1 MISEYGLLFLS
12 IYAGTYFRF
21 DSFSWQPAAE
31 SLQFLPLKA
40 FIFASVMSIAMLA
53 MGQYQAPGSQ
63 GRHIF
68 PFVLIRIS
76 MSLALGTIGLL
87 VIYYIYPDAWI
98 GRGVTGYAL
107 LSAIIGLSLYR
118 ILLYK
123 MIDGRALRK
132 KILVLGAGSLA
143 ADLMRCDESNDKTEL
158 YKRKGT
164 LAPEYASYIIHGFID
179 TGDEDV
185 KVPEQYIIKQGDSL
199 VDYCLEYEIEEI
211 VVAIGD
217 RRGKVPV
224 DDLLECKLSNIEVI
238 EYIAFWEKE
247 KGLLRTDMLNPSWLV
262 FCDGCQ
268 QGDAES
274 LLGRVFDLLAS
285 ILILMVMLPVLML
298 TATLIFIEN
307 NFSGPIFY
315 RQNRV
320 GLNGK
325 VFQLLKF
332 RSMVVN
338 AESDGNAQWASKND
352 ARVTLVG
359 KFIRKVRIDE
369 LPQMLNILKG
379 DMSIV
384 GPRPERPEFVEILEK
399 KIPFFST
406 RHRVKPGLAGWA
418 QLKYPYGAD
427 EHDAMKKLEYD
438 LYYVKNHSIFMD
450 IMVLLQ
456 TVEVVLLGKGAR

>member
-1 MISEYGLLFLS
+1 
-12 IYAGTYFRF
+12 
-21 DSFSWQPAAE
+21 
-31 SLQFLPLKA
+31 
-40 FIFASVMSIAMLA
+40 
-53 MGQYQAPGSQ
+53 
-63 GRHIF
+63 
-68 PFVLIRIS
+68 
-76 MSLALGTIGLL
+76 
-87 VIYYIYPDAWI
+87 
-98 GRGVTGYAL
+98 
-107 LSAIIGLSLYR
+107 
-118 ILLYK
+118 
-123 MIDGRALRK
+123 
-132 KILVLGAGSLA
+132 
-143 ADLMRCDESNDKTEL
+143 
-158 YKRKGT
+158 
-164 LAPEYASYIIHGFID
+164 
-179 TGDEDV
+179 
-185 KVPEQYIIKQGDSL
+185 
-199 VDYCLEYEIEEI
+199 
-211 VVAIGD
+211 
-217 RRGKVPV
+217 
-224 DDLLECKLSNIEVI
+224 
-238 EYIAFWEKE
+238 
-247 KGLLRTDMLNPSWLV
+247 MLNPSWLV